1 MDSRRKLDMER
12 SLETRPFGIRDRVG
26 YMLGDLGNDF
36 SFILASSFM
45 MKFYTDIMGISGAVV
60 GAVMMIVRIA
70 GAFTDVAM
78 GQIVDRTQPS
88 CDGKFRPWIRRMCVP
103 VAVTSFLIYQSGLA
117 GMPYGFKVV
126 WLIVTYFLWGS
137 IFYTAVNIPYGAMVS
152 AVSADPKER
161 ASLSTW
167 RNIGAILANLII
179 GTGTPLLAYVVVDGN
194 TVLSGS
200 RMTWIAGVFTILS
213 VISYFLCLYLVPER
227 VTVQANQ
234 EKFHLGNLVR
244 KITTNRSLLGII
256 LAALL
261 LMLSVLSQGGMSAY
275 VFPNFYGNTAA
286 QSAAALVGS
295 IGTLLICAPL
305 AERFSAQIGKKE
317 LSVLGCIFSIL
328 VLVFLFLI
336 RPENAYIYVIFFAL
350 SQIGYG
356 FFNSV
361 IWAMITDVIDA
372 SELKHGVREDGTIY
386 AVFSFARKMGQAA
399 SSGLIGFLLTTIGYT
414 TETAYDAGVVGAI
427 FNISCLL
434 PAAGLIFVVLSL
446 LFVYPLSR
454 RIVEENAAKLR

>member
-1 MDSRRKLDMER
+1 MEINNTF
-12 SLETRPFGIRDRVG
+12 SKEIRPFSIRDRIG

-45 MKFYTDIMGISGAVV
+45 MKFYTDVMGVDGAMV
-60 GAVMMIVRIA
+60 GAIMMIVRIA

-78 GQIVDRTQPS
+78 GQIVDRSHPTA
-88 CDGKFRPWIRRMCVP
+88 DGKFRPWIKLMCIP
-103 VAVTSFLIYQSGLA
+103 AAVTSFLIYQSGFA
-117 GMPYGFKVV
+117 DMPYGFKVG

-152 AVSADPKER
+152 AVSPDPKER

-179 GTGTPLLAYVVVDGN
+179 GTGTPLFAYVVVNGN
-194 TVLSGS
+194 TVLSGP
-200 RMTWIAGVFTILS
+200 RMTLIAGIFTVLS
-213 VISYFLCLYLVPER
+213 IICYLLCLYLTPER
-227 VTVQANQ
+227 VVVQANQ
-234 EKFHLGNLVR
+234 NRFHLGKLVSN
-244 KITTNRSLLGII
+244 IASNRSLLGII

-261 LMLSVLSQGGMSAY
+261 LMLSVLSFGGMSAY
-275 VFPNFYGNTAA
+275 VFPNYYGNAAA
-286 QSAAALVGS
+286 QSASSLVGS
-295 IGTLLICAPL
+295 LGMLLICAPL
-305 AERFSAQIGKKE
+305 AERFAAGLGKKE
-317 LSVLGCIFSIL
+317 LSIIGCIFSIV
-328 VLVFLFLI
+328 VLVVMYFI
-336 RPENAYIYVIFFAL
+336 RPQNAYVYVVFFAL

-399 SSGLIGFLLTTIGYT
+399 SSGLIGFLLTTIGYST
-414 TETAYDAGVVGAI
+414 ATAYDIDVVNAI
-427 FNISCLL
+427 YDISCLL
-434 PAAGLIFVVLSL
+434 PALGLILVVLAL
-446 LFVYPLSR
+446 TFVYPLNR
-454 RIVEENAAKLR
+454 KTVEENTSKLHGK

>member
-1 MDSRRKLDMER
+1 MSNGLNREV
-12 SLETRPFGIRDRVG
+12 RPFGLRDRIG

-45 MKFYTDIMGISGAVV
+45 MKFYTDVMGIDGAMV
-60 GAVMMIVRIA
+60 GAVMMFVRIA

-78 GQIVDRTQPS
+78 GQIVDRSHPKE
-88 CDGKFRPWIRRMCVP
+88 DGKFRPWIKRMCVP

-117 GMPYGFKVV
+117 GMPYGFKVG

-179 GTGTPLLAYVVVDGN
+179 GTGTPLFAYVVVNGN
-194 TVLSGS
+194 TVLSGP
-200 RMTWIAGVFTILS
+200 RMTLIAGVFTVLS
-213 VISYFLCLYLVPER
+213 IVCYLLCLYLTPER
-227 VTVQANQ
+227 VVVQANRDR
-234 EKFHLGNLVR
+234 FHLGKLVGN
-244 KITTNRSLLGII
+244 IATNRSLLGII

-261 LMLSVLSQGGMSAY
+261 LMLSVLSSGGMSAY
-275 VFPNFYGNTAA
+275 VFPNYYGNVTA
-286 QSAAALVGS
+286 QSASSLVGS
-295 IGTLLICAPL
+295 IGMLLICAPL
-305 AERFSAQIGKKE
+305 AERFAAGIGKKE
-317 LSVLGCIFSIL
+317 LSMIGCVFSII
-328 VLVFLFLI
+328 VLVVLFFL
-336 RPENAYIYVIFFAL
+336 RPQNAYVYVVFFAL

-414 TETAYDAGVVGAI
+414 TQTAYDVDVVNAI
-427 FNISCLL
+427 YDISCLL
-434 PAAGLIFVVLSL
+434 PAFGLVLVVLAL
-446 LFVYPLSR
+446 AFVYPLSR
-454 RIVEENAAKLR
+454 KRVEQNAVLLREKR